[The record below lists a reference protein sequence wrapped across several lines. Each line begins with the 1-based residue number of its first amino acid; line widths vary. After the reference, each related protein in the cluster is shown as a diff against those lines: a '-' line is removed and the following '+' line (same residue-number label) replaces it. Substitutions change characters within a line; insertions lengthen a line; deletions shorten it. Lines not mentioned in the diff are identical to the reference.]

1 MNEFKN
7 NFLIESSSE
16 RSFGFTFGF
25 IFLIISLFPL
35 YLDNNIN
42 FLFLSISI
50 VFFLITIFFKKL
62 LILPN
67 KLWFKFGM
75 ILGHFISQ
83 IVMLLIFSIFFV
95 PLGFIIKIF
104 KKDLINSKLNFKTNS
119 YWINK
124 KDNFNSMDN
133 QF

>member
-16 RSFGFTFGF
+16 RSFGLTFGF

-35 YLDNNIN
+35 YLDKNIN
-42 FLFLSISI
+42 LLFLSISI

>member
-16 RSFGFTFGF
+16 RNFGLTFGF

-35 YLDNNIN
+35 YLDKNIN
-42 FLFLSISI
+42 LIFLTISI
-50 VFFLITIFFKKL
+50 FFFFITIFYKKL

-67 KLWFKFGM
+67 KLWFRFGM
-75 ILGHFISQ
+75 ILGHFMSQ
-83 IVMLLIFSIFFV
+83 IVMFLIFVIFFV
-95 PLGFIIKIF
+95 PMGFIIMIF
-104 KKDLINSKLNFKTNS
+104 KKDLINSKLNVKINS
-119 YWINK
+119 YWINR
-124 KDNFNSMDN
+124 KDNSNSMDN

>member
-16 RSFGFTFGF
+16 RSFGLTFVF

-35 YLDNNIN
+35 YFDKNIN
-42 FLFLSISI
+42 FLFLSLSI
-50 VFFLITIFFKKL
+50 IFFLITIFFKKL

-75 ILGHFISQ
+75 ILGHLISQ
-83 IVMLLIFSIFFV
+83 IVMLSIFIIFFI
-95 PLGFIIKIF
+95 PMGFIIMLF
-104 KKDLINSKLNFKTNS
+104 KKDLINSKLNFKKNS
-119 YWINK
+119 YWLSR
-124 KDNFNSMDN
+124 KDNLNSMKN

>member
-16 RSFGFTFGF
+16 RSFGLTFVF
-25 IFLIISLFPL
+25 IFLINSLFPL
-35 YLDNNIN
+35 YFDKNIN
-42 FLFLSISI
+42 FLFLSLSI
-50 VFFLITIFFKKL
+50 IFFLITIFFKKL

-75 ILGHFISQ
+75 ILGHLISQ
-83 IVMLLIFSIFFV
+83 IVMLSIFIIFFI
-95 PLGFIIKIF
+95 PMGFIIMLF
-104 KKDLINSKLNFKTNS
+104 KKDLINSKLNFKKNS
-119 YWINK
+119 YWLSR
-124 KDNFNSMDN
+124 KDNLNSMKN

>member
-35 YLDNNIN
+35 YLDKNIN
-42 FLFLSISI
+42 LLFLSISI

>member
-16 RSFGFTFGF
+16 RSFGFTFVF

-35 YLDNNIN
+35 YFDKNIN
-42 FLFLSISI
+42 FLFLSLSI
-50 VFFLITIFFKKL
+50 IFFLITIFFKKL

-75 ILGHFISQ
+75 ILGHLISQ
-83 IVMLLIFSIFFV
+83 IVMLSIFIIFFI
-95 PLGFIIKIF
+95 PMGFIIMLF
-104 KKDLINSKLNFKTNS
+104 KKDLINSKLNFKKNS
-119 YWINK
+119 YWLSR
-124 KDNFNSMDN
+124 KDNLNSMKN

>member
-16 RSFGFTFGF
+16 RSFGLTFGF

-35 YLDNNIN
+35 YLDKNIN
-42 FLFLSISI
+42 LLFLSISI

-119 YWINK
+119 YWISK

>member
-1 MNEFKN
+1 MNESKN

-16 RSFGFTFGF
+16 RSFGLTFVF

-35 YLDNNIN
+35 YFGKNIN
-42 FLFLSISI
+42 FLFLILSIF
-50 VFFLITIFFKKL
+50 FFLITIFFKKL

-83 IVMLLIFSIFFV
+83 IVMLFIFIIFFI
-95 PLGFIIKIF
+95 PMGFIIMIF
-104 KKDLINSKLNFKTNS
+104 KKDLINSKLNFKKNS
-119 YWINK
+119 YWLSR
-124 KDNFNSMDN
+124 KDNLNSMKN